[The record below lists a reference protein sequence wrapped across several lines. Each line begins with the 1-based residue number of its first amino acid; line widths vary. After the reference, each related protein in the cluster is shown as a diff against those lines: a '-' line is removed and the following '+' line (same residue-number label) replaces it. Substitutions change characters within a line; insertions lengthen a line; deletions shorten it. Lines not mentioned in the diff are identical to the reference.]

1 MNSVEGK
8 GIEMI
13 RTDQCEY
20 VQQLSYELLLK
31 VLNLPEKK
39 RMFPRK
45 YIEER

>member
-20 VQQLSYELLLK
+20 VQQLSHELLLK
-31 VLNLPEKK
+31 VFSFCTEDDLKLY
-39 RMFPRK
+39 F
-45 YIEER
+45 I

>member
-1 MNSVEGK
+1 MNSVECK

-31 VLNLPEKK
+31 VFSFCTEDDLKLY
-39 RMFPRK
+39 F
-45 YIEER
+45 I

>member
-31 VLNLPEKK
+31 VFLIYGRNSNNVLIDV
-39 RMFPRK
+39 F
-45 YIEER
+45 I